1 MVAGVALVALVALA
15 ALAALAALVALV
27 ALAAE
32 IALTVVCCAHLT
44 ALDAISVPKDS
55 GAGSR

>member
-1 MVAGVALVALVALA
+1 LAALVAEIALVAEVALVALVALA
-15 ALAALAALVALV
+15 ALAALV
-27 ALAAE
+27 AE

>member
-1 MVAGVALVALVALA
+1 MVAGVALVALV